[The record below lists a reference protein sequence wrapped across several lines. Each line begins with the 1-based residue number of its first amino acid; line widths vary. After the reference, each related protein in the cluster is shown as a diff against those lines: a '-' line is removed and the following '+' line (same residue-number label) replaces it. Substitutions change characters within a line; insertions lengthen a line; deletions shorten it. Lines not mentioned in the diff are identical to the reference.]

1 MISVEK
7 ESSNR
12 IRQGDIYRN
21 IDYIEYAFEEAGI
34 IEISKICFPLVIVL
48 TQDCDLQQDYIFRSP
63 EEGQSTQ
70 DKCLLSVLVAPFYNA
85 EQFYLG
91 EHLNELGFKM
101 AGFERR
107 SHKTANKNLKNNE
120 VPRYHFLEFPDDIP
134 IVPSVIDFKH
144 YFSVNVQH
152 LTAIK
157 NMNFVCK
164 VSQLYRE
171 DISQRFASFL
181 SRIGLPNKGTQS
193 TRYTRG

>member
-7 ESSNR
+7 ESANR
-12 IRQGDIYRN
+12 VRQGDIYRN
-21 IDYIEYAFEEAGI
+21 IEYIEYAIEDAGI
-34 IEISKICFPLVIVL
+34 FEISKIDFPLVIVL
-48 TQDCDLQQDYIFRSP
+48 TQDCDLQQDHAFRSP
-63 EEGQSTQ
+63 EEGKPTQ
-70 DKCLLSVLVAPFYNA
+70 DKYLLSVLVAPLYNA

-107 SHKTANKNLKNNE
+107 SNKTANKSLKKNE
-120 VPRYHFLEFPDDIP
+120 VPRYHYLEFPDDIP
-134 IVPSVIDFKH
+134 IVTSVIDFKH

-157 NMNFVCK
+157 SKNFVCK

-181 SRIGLPNKGTQS
+181 SRIGLP
-193 TRYTRG
+193 